1 MFTEKTKLGEVYDI
15 KRGQEI
21 LAKFAVPC
29 VTCPMARMELDLLNL
44 GQIAEMYDIDLVG
57 LLKELNELK
66 KKKWFIK
73 RLIKLQNQ
81 NYQ

>member
-1 MFTEKTKLGEVYDI
+1 MFTEKTKLGDVYDI

-66 KKKWFIK
+66 KKK
-73 RLIKLQNQ
+73 
-81 NYQ
+81 